1 MRDVVLSR
9 SGAACVLFAAA
20 SGAWCQASVPSE
32 SMKPRA
38 NAEAANNQST
48 TPAQD
53 LVALRAI
60 AAATLQM
67 AEAGDLAAAR
77 KRVDDLERDWNRQ
90 APGLKSRAPDKWQ
103 SLDAA
108 IDRAERE
115 LRFGRV
121 RQTDSVMALRQVVAI
136 IDSIK

>member
-1 MRDVVLSR
+1 MRDAVLSR
-9 SGAACVLFAAA
+9 SGAACLLFAAT
-20 SGAWCQASVPSE
+20 SSAWCQSAMPSE
-32 SMKPRA
+32 AMKPTA
-38 NAEAANNQST
+38 NAEAAINQPT
-48 TPAQD
+48 TPARD
-53 LVALRAI
+53 LVALRDI
-60 AAATLQM
+60 AVATLQM

-121 RQTDSVMALRQVVAI
+121 RQTDSVMALRKVVAI
-136 IDSIK
+136 IDSMK